1 VREQRQRLTS
11 LVKSV
16 CGTCIRTAAEAR
28 ASERQHLLCSHQGRC
43 QLRAH
48 QGRRRQR
55 VRMRLL
61 LLLCSIQLGRQHA
74 YIRAAAAAA
83 APSRAVGSSSNLQA
97 QAVQASKQHRSV
109 PASAPWSTHPPRH
122 LNLIPSRAVAGL
134 LHNPYCS
141 TKVKFLL
148 FRVCILFPDFI
159 FIFLKRCCARLL

>member
-1 VREQRQRLTS
+1 
-11 LVKSV
+11 
-16 CGTCIRTAAEAR
+16 
-28 ASERQHLLCSHQGRC
+28 
-43 QLRAH
+43 
-48 QGRRRQR
+48 

-61 LLLCSIQLGRQHA
+61 LLLCSIQLARRHA

-134 LHNPYCS
+134 LHSPYCS

-148 FRVCILFPDFI
+148 FQSMHIVPRFHFY
-159 FIFLKRCCARLL
+159 FKKRRCARLLWTCRS

>member
-1 VREQRQRLTS
+1 M
-11 LVKSV
+11 KSV

-141 TKVKFLL
+141 TKVLCSVTLNLQKLTDMKKMCPVVQN
-148 FRVCILFPDFI
+148 FRCINCQNFRTLV
-159 FIFLKRCCARLL
+159 L